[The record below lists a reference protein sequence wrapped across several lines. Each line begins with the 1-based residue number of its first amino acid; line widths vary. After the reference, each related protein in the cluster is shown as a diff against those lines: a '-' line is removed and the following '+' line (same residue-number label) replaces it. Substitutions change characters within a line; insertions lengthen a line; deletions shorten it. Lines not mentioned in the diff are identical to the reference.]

1 MVIHHSQL
9 GILAISVVSPDQWY
23 QSFFCN
29 LCLCRGLGVLSS
41 ALFVQYHS
49 LRERLCFLAIT
60 LSCDPYPSWWSWAP
74 VVASIGGQRHQGA
87 PVSPH
92 FPSASCSPPSA
103 RQTWSAA
110 CSRGVLP
117 PLPPSQLSFSTTLVF
132 HLNLLHFKRLSV
144 KL

>member
-1 MVIHHSQL
+1 MVIHHSQS

-29 LCLCRGLGVLSS
+29 LCLCRGLGVLSSAS

-117 PLPPSQLSFSTTLVF
+117 PSPAISFSTTLVF
-132 HLNLLHFKRLSV
+132 HLNLLHSKRLSV